1 MLRLIFVLKLEYC
14 ESKVIFGKRWDE
26 MVDWQ
31 IG

>member
-14 ESKVIFGKRWDE
+14 DSKVIFGKRWDK